1 MKIVYDE
8 GEKERVQSFY
18 DKYKNTRLFYDLD
31 REYSLNFKVTN
42 PAIAQHVLTFL
53 LHNQFDDD
61 EFDIGIDVTSINF
74 YRVQNVDDVKQK
86 LYEMIDDIIK

>member
-61 EFDIGIDVTSINF
+61 KFDIGIDVTSINF